1 MFEAR
6 YIETVRSIFQEQKQL
21 AEDALNQ
28 VNDEDLHRVLAKD
41 TLSLAVI
48 VQHIS
53 NNMKS
58 RWTDFLT
65 TDGEKPDRNR
75 DAEFEDQQLSR
86 EELMETWDARWE
98 LMDNVLASLTSEDLG
113 KTVFIRGEEKSVIW
127 AIEKQVS
134 HYSYHVGQIVYL
146 AKLFAGKNWNVL
158 TIPLPHQRND

>member
-1 MFEAR
+1 MFEQR
-6 YIETVRSIFQEQKQL
+6 YVTEVRSIFQEQKQL
-21 AEDALNQ
+21 AESALNQ
-28 VNDEDLHRVLAKD
+28 VNDDDLHRVLAPD

-53 NNMKS
+53 NNMLS

-86 EELMETWDARWE
+86 TELMATWDERWQ
-98 LMDNVLASLTSEDLG
+98 LLDDVLASLTPDDIG

-146 AKLFAGKNWNVL
+146 AKIFAGESWNVL
-158 TIPLPHQRND
+158 TIPLPHQRK

>member
-1 MFEAR
+1 MFEQR
-6 YIETVRSIFQEQKQL
+6 YVTEVRSIFQEQKQL
-21 AEDALNQ
+21 AESALNQ
-28 VNDEDLHRVLAKD
+28 VSDDDLHRVLAPD

-53 NNMKS
+53 NNMLS

-86 EELMETWDARWE
+86 TELMATWDKRWQ
-98 LMDNVLASLTSEDLG
+98 LLDDVLASLTPDDIG
-113 KTVFIRGEEKSVIW
+113 KTVYIRGEEKSVIW

-146 AKLFAGKNWNVL
+146 AKIFAGENWNVL
-158 TIPLPHQRND
+158 TIPLPHQRK

>member
-1 MFEAR
+1 MFEQR
-6 YIETVRSIFQEQKQL
+6 YLTEVRSIFQEQKQL
-21 AEDALNQ
+21 AERALNQ
-28 VNDEDLHRVLAKD
+28 VSDDDLHRVLAPD

-53 NNMKS
+53 NNMLS

-86 EELMETWDARWE
+86 TELMATWDERWQ
-98 LMDNVLASLTSEDLG
+98 LLDDVLASLTPDDIG

-146 AKLFAGKNWNVL
+146 AKVFAGESWSVL
-158 TIPLPHQRND
+158 TIPLPHQR

>member
-28 VNDEDLHRVLAKD
+28 VSDEDMHRVLAKD
-41 TLSLAVI
+41 TLSLTVI

-53 NNMKS
+53 NNMLS

-86 EELMETWDARWE
+86 AELMATWDERWQ
-98 LMDNVLASLTSEDLG
+98 LLDDVLASLTPEDLG
-113 KTVFIRGEEKSVIW
+113 KTVFIRGEEKIVIW

-146 AKLFAGKNWNVL
+146 AKLFAGDNWNVL
-158 TIPLPHQRND
+158 TIPLPHQRK